1 MEGSEKS
8 KKFVVDDEVKASV
21 KRNEGVWKEVLA
33 ARDKAA
39 KERCMEVYKK

>member
-1 MEGSEKS
+1 MRKNPKRLGWN
-8 KKFVVDDEVKASV
+8 DEIKALV